1 MADMQTERH
10 KVGRLKNCLS
20 VLLKFL
26 FLVDKICSFIF
37 VEENH
42 FFGQGYL
49 D

>member
-26 FLVDKICSFIF
+26 FLVDKICIIF

>member
-1 MADMQTERH
+1 MADIQTERH
-10 KVGRLKNCLS
+10 KVGRLKNSLS
-20 VLLKFL
+20 VLLKLL